1 MIQSLFW
8 LAIHFNNNNE
18 FFGIIFT
25 FASVISIFLFFTLS
39 GLNKDFYDTLA
50 KYYVSFMII
59 LGVLANIS
67 IFGYY
72 AGLFEQ
78 SILFQAGD
86 INYYRIGFTVCNTV
100 LNKDIYGA
108 VRPSGI
114 YNEPGQFGIHL
125 LFALY
130 IQNFLQKAVKKETIL
145 IISIIITFSTG
156 ALIGLFIY
164 LFFKPKSIII
174 LLSSGTFIVIIFLI
188 FPHRVKYLK

>member
-25 FASVISIFLFFTLS
+25 FASVISILFFTLS

-100 LNKDIYGA
+100 LNKDICMA
-108 VRPSGI
+108 P
-114 YNEPGQFGIHL
+114 
-125 LFALY
+125 
-130 IQNFLQKAVKKETIL
+130 
-145 IISIIITFSTG
+145 
-156 ALIGLFIY
+156 
-164 LFFKPKSIII
+164 
-174 LLSSGTFIVIIFLI
+174 
-188 FPHRVKYLK
+188 